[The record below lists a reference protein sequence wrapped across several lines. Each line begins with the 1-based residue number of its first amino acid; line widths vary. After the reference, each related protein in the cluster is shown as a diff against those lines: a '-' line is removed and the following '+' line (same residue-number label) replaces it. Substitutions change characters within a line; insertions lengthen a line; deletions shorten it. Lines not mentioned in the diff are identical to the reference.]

1 MSEKTCYNA
10 SIKSISTSTPRSPF
24 FPAKKI
30 RGGFLV
36 LGEHQFATQRIIG
49 SLKCLLDERYNRNN
63 RRKAGK
69 MGWIIGQ
76 QMGYAIGE
84 HGCHDV
90 GIVDLPPAN
99 LGLLN
104 QVIK

>member
-1 MSEKTCYNA
+1 M
-10 SIKSISTSTPRSPF
+10 
-24 FPAKKI
+24 
-30 RGGFLV
+30 
-36 LGEHQFATQRIIG
+36 
-49 SLKCLLDERYNRNN
+49 LDERYNRNN